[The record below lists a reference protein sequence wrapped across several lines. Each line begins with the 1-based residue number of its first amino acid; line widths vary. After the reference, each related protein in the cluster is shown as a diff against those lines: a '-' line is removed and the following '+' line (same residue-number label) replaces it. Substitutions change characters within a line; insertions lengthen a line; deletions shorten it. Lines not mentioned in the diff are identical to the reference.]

1 MEKKMR
7 TVKDL
12 RRKQF
17 QLYAWIPT
25 FFLFTFVLMKE
36 NIKEG
41 DGLMASNYVRFDW
54 VMKRLLCN
62 KANFGVLEG
71 FFTTLL
77 NGNCDSEII
86 GE

>member
-1 MEKKMR
+1 MKNGEEN
-7 TVKDL
+7 
-12 RRKQF
+12 
-17 QLYAWIPT
+17 A
-25 FFLFTFVLMKE
+25 FTFVLMKE

-77 NGNCDSEII
+77 NGNCDSEMSAGPGRITASH
-86 GE
+86 

>member
-1 MEKKMR
+1 
-7 TVKDL
+7 
-12 RRKQF
+12 
-17 QLYAWIPT
+17 
-25 FFLFTFVLMKE
+25 MKE